1 MTHFGLYMPYM
12 TSVLS
17 NFQLRGPLSGSGI
30 TRGDATDPDTDQNAI
45 QLQEYHAFQRTAI
58 EGIMSKID
66 ARVSQGELSTP
77 FEEHYPE
84 PPDYFSQED
93 FHTAYDHENFL
104 EMLAKSPKKDVERWF
119 KNLKRREKWDLREK
133 ASKTGRFWRQ
143 HPGFRARYFPNAGSS
158 IEQYISCLLF
168 ETFSDCPS
176 HMSQEESVTQTELL
190 PDVAEVRSSI
200 QDTKLCTPVEVGPVG
215 THTDF
220 LEAGVYYNSYDA
232 DLPLYEPQPQRKH
245 NIAADL
251 EELVGPSTVDEPM
264 TTARYEMSD
273 LTWTQQHIY
282 QYQQNQQNTWQIYAH
297 GYHRQYMEGQ
307 YAPRYRSLPQT
318 QALQWH
324 QEQQVLEFY
333 IPELSILHGEFY
345 TKQCIQLPGQA
356 SNEVPSRSPPT
367 PYLRPLQLFSNGGN
381 YLSDWRL

>member
-1 MTHFGLYMPYM
+1 MTHFGLHMPYM

-17 NFQLRGPLSGSGI
+17 NFHLRGPLSGSGLI
-30 TRGDATDPDTDQNAI
+30 RGDATVPNTDQNAI
-45 QLQEYHAFQRTAI
+45 LLQDYHASQRTAI
-58 EGIMSKID
+58 KGIMNEID

-93 FHTAYDHENFL
+93 FHAAYDHEGFL
-104 EMLAKSPKKDVERWF
+104 EMLAKLPKEDVERYF

-133 ASKTGRFWRQ
+133 AYKTGKFWRQ

-158 IEQYISCLLF
+158 MEQYISCLLF
-168 ETFSDCPS
+168 ETFSDFPT
-176 HMSQEESVTQTELL
+176 HMSQEEFVTQTELL
-190 PDVAEVRSSI
+190 PDVAESKSSG

-220 LEAGVYYNSYDA
+220 LKAGVYYNSYDA
-232 DLPLYEPQPQRKH
+232 DLPLYEPKPQHKH

-251 EELVGPSTVDEPM
+251 EELVGPSTVDEPI
-264 TTARYEMSD
+264 TTAGYEMSD
-273 LTWTQQHIY
+273 VSWTQQDIY

-297 GYHRQYMEGQ
+297 DYHRQYMEGH
-307 YAPRYRSLPQT
+307 YAPRYRSLPQM
-318 QALQWH
+318 QALPWH
-324 QEQQVLEFY
+324 QGQQVLEFY
-333 IPELSILHGEFY
+333 TPELPVPYGELY
-345 TKQCIQLPGQA
+345 SEQCIQLPGHKID
-356 SNEVPSRSPPT
+356 EVPSRPPPT
-367 PYLRPLQLFSNGGN
+367 PCFRPTQLFCNGGD